1 MQNVCVHKLH
11 SHCDLS
17 LSLFIPSSGVCISA
31 LYKLDP
37 LPLFQASLV
46 LLLSSHLM
54 SSV

>member
-1 MQNVCVHKLH
+1 MYVSISYTATVI
-11 SHCDLS
+11 S
-17 LSLFIPSSGVCISA
+17 LSLFIPFSGVCISA